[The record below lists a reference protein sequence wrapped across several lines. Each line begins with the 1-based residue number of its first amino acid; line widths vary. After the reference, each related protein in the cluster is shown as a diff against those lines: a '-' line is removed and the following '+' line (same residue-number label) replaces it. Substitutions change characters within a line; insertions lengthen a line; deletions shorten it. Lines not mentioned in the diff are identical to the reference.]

1 MAALSAG
8 DRAAISKYTQRF
20 LLKETGTGF
29 AGLSVADLNAAIGAI
44 DDWVD
49 TNTTAFNT
57 AIPQPARGSLTA
69 KQKAQLL
76 VYVVKRRA
84 EIA

>member
-20 LLKETGTGF
+20 LLKETGAGF

-44 DDWVD
+44 DDWID
-49 TNTTAFNT
+49 TNTSAFNQ
-57 AIPQPARGSLTA
+57 AIPVAARTALNA